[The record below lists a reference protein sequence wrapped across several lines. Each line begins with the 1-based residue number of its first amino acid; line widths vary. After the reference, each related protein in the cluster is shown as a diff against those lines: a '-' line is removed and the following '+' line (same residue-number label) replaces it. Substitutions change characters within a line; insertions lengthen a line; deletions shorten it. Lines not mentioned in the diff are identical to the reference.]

1 MVELTNTEI
10 VNSTNSLVGYEFAN
24 LLQKNVVFARIYI
37 DRTIEYCNY
46 EGKRQS
52 ERKREMREEKEA
64 VAGGGKP
71 VAWRPRSLSGL
82 CALCR

>member
-1 MVELTNTEI
+1 MLI
-10 VNSTNSLVGYEFAN
+10 CDK
-24 LLQKNVVFARIYI
+24 KNVVFARI
-37 DRTIEYCNY
+37 Y

-71 VAWRPRSLSGL
+71 VAWRPRSLSGP
-82 CALCR
+82 CAGRLPPRGLARAGKRQEAGRR